1 VCFCEQEPLHNI
13 RAPVFRA
20 LLGQQLGDPKQ
31 KEMHA
36 AAVAAVE
43 RGEAGA
49 PAAFWYRFAGAQ
61 GGTSVADLRSR
72 LGLPPLPPPPPAGGG
87 ESGGKGRR
95 SKRKGGKKQ
104 RQKKHKKSD

>member
-1 VCFCEQEPLHNI
+1 
-13 RAPVFRA
+13 

-72 LGLPPLPPPPPAGGG
+72 LGLPPLPPPPPPPAGGEEG
-87 ESGGKGRR
+87 GGKGRR